1 MPVSLGMG
9 TGRDMELARS
19 LQMLKERLS
28 LGQGRKS
35 CKWRSSPL
43 MPASNVLQGSL
54 SWTLTFFCLVP
65 PQCG

>member
-9 TGRDMELARS
+9 TGRDVELARS

-35 CKWRSSPL
+35 RKWRSSPL
-43 MPASNVLQGSL
+43 TPASNVLQESL
-54 SWTLTFFCLVP
+54 SWTLTFFCLVH